1 MSAIFYLKA
10 PFLSHCPLSWQN
22 TFLSH
27 TSETSLVTPSSSVAL
42 ALLLDRTPVIVR
54 TSSQKGWM
62 LKLVFRFLKNIFSI
76 SKIKVF

>member
-10 PFLSHCPLSWQN
+10 SFLSHYPLSWQN

-62 LKLVFRFLKNIFSI
+62 LKLVFRFLKNIFPI